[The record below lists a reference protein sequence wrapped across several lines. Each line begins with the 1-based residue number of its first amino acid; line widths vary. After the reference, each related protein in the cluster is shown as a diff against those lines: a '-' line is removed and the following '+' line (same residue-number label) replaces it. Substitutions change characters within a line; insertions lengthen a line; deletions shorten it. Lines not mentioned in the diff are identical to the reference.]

1 MKANESHPENMLVK
15 PRYRFGG
22 RGEATSQLEVP
33 ENSREAAAP
42 DFDLAKHS
50 THDVKL

>member
-1 MKANESHPENMLVK
+1 MLVK

-33 ENSREAAAP
+33 DNSREDALS
-42 DFDLAKHS
+42 DHGLTKHS
-50 THDVKL
+50 THFVKL